1 MSNPL
6 NEFGEKIFLDRYA
19 MKDTKKETLTVG
31 DTVVVCVNQ
40 KTRQREI
47 GIVKACGNRGEKVEI
62 ELRDGTVSTYAWDD
76 VDKPL
81 ELKAE
86 QAVARTARGV
96 AEVELPENRE
106 VWTKNFEWLMDDWR
120 FVPGG
125 RILAAAGTDQLLSL
139 FNCYVIASPKDSR
152 RGILDTLAEMTEI
165 MSRGGGVG
173 INLSTLRPHHTYVKG
188 VNGRSSGSVSW
199 GGLYSFTTGLIEQG
213 GSRRGALML
222 VLNDWHPDLI
232 DFINAK
238 REAGRITNA
247 NISVGISDDF
257 MAAVKADADWTF
269 EFPETTSAL
278 YEEKWDGDLKAWKAL
293 GGATVVY
300 KTMKAKEIWDMIIAS
315 AWASAEPGVLFI
327 ERYNKMSNSR
337 YFSKIVATN
346 PCWTGDMRVALA
358 DGRGTRTWKE
368 LAEAGRDVDVIARDA
383 NGVPVVKR
391 MRNPRV
397 TAQEAG
403 VFKVVLSNGAEFK
416 VTGNHKM
423 TLSNLD
429 VVRVDELNAG
439 ERLWIG
445 KRSGNSV
452 ASAYAPVAELLAELD
467 ETSEQ
472 GYESKVVDGTR
483 FVKKTCEV
491 CGAQFWVEHDKREV
505 SFCGDSCVNEYE
517 SRPTKVIVDPGL
529 GLTVVSVEYAG
540 LETVYNGTVDDV
552 HNVCVSIDSSADG
565 IETLLNSPNCGE
577 QGLPAYGCCNL
588 GALNLSRFVTKK
600 AKKHVVDWE
609 NLGKAVEYAVRFLDN
624 VVDLNFYFMDSIG
637 EQQLGERR
645 VGLGIMGLAEMLV
658 RLELRYGS
666 TQGNEFIDELGKFI
680 AMTAYRASADLAV
693 AKGAFPKYDPEQ
705 IMESGFIQSLPAETQ
720 AVIKANGLRNVTLL
734 TVAPTGTTGTMVN
747 TSTGVEPYFSWSY
760 FRTSRLGVHEET
772 VDVAAEWKAANPG
785 KDLPKWFV
793 NAMDL
798 TPEEHVTVQ
807 AKLQRWIDSSISK
820 TCNVQSDYT
829 IDQTRELYELMY
841 ELGCK
846 GGTIYR
852 DGSRD
857 EQVLSTAKPGE
868 SEKKDEK
875 KEDKK
880 AAKKEIK
887 LRERPRMAR
896 GLTIEKDSPVGRVF
910 VTVNVD
916 NSGNPIEIFVTAGKA
931 GSDVTSMAE
940 GIGRACSFALQLAGP
955 MTSMERLSEIAEQF
969 TGIGGTN
976 VVGIGKNQ
984 IRSLPEAVAKA
995 IEEIAEEIIKM
1006 QTSGE
1011 LEPQID
1017 PEPVAAAPRRKGRAA
1032 KTADICPVCG
1042 AAAFIREEGCQHCTA
1057 CGHSRC

>member
-1 MSNPL
+1 
-6 NEFGEKIFLDRYA
+6 
-19 MKDTKKETLTVG
+19 
-31 DTVVVCVNQ
+31 
-40 KTRQREI
+40 
-47 GIVKACGNRGEKVEI
+47 
-62 ELRDGTVSTYAWDD
+62 
-76 VDKPL
+76 
-81 ELKAE
+81 
-86 QAVARTARGV
+86 
-96 AEVELPENRE
+96 
-106 VWTKNFEWLMDDWR
+106 
-120 FVPGG
+120 
-125 RILAAAGTDQLLSL
+125 
-139 FNCYVIASPKDSR
+139 
-152 RGILDTLAEMTEI
+152 
-165 MSRGGGVG
+165 
-173 INLSTLRPHHTYVKG
+173 
-188 VNGRSSGSVSW
+188 
-199 GGLYSFTTGLIEQG
+199 
-213 GSRRGALML
+213 
-222 VLNDWHPDLI
+222 
-232 DFINAK
+232 
-238 REAGRITNA
+238 
-247 NISVGISDDF
+247 
-257 MAAVKADADWTF
+257 
-269 EFPETTSAL
+269 
-278 YEEKWDGDLKAWKAL
+278 
-293 GGATVVY
+293 
-300 KTMKAKEIWDMIIAS
+300 
-315 AWASAEPGVLFI
+315 
-327 ERYNKMSNSR
+327 
-337 YFSKIVATN
+337 
-346 PCWTGDMRVALA
+346 
-358 DGRGTRTWKE
+358 
-368 LAEAGRDVDVIARDA
+368 
-383 NGVPVVKR
+383 
-391 MRNPRV
+391 
-397 TAQEAG
+397 
-403 VFKVVLSNGAEFK
+403 
-416 VTGNHKM
+416 
-423 TLSNLD
+423 
-429 VVRVDELNAG
+429 
-439 ERLWIG
+439 
-445 KRSGNSV
+445 
-452 ASAYAPVAELLAELD
+452 
-467 ETSEQ
+467 
-472 GYESKVVDGTR
+472 
-483 FVKKTCEV
+483 
-491 CGAQFWVEHDKREV
+491 
-505 SFCGDSCVNEYE
+505 
-517 SRPTKVIVDPGL
+517 
-529 GLTVVSVEYAG
+529 
-540 LETVYNGTVDDV
+540 
-552 HNVCVSIDSSADG
+552 
-565 IETLLNSPNCGE
+565 
-577 QGLPAYGCCNL
+577 L

-680 AMTAYRASADLAV
+680 AMTAYRASADLAA
-693 AKGAFPKYDPEQ
+693 AKGAFPKYDPKQ

-720 AVIKANGLRNVTLL
+720 AIIKANGLRNVTLL

-820 TCNVQSDYT
+820 TCNVPSDYT

-995 IEEIAEEIIKM
+995 IEEIAEEIVKM

-1011 LEPQID
+1011 LEPQVD
-1017 PEPVAAAPRRKGRAA
+1017 PEPAVAAPRRKNRAA
-1032 KTADICPVCG
+1032 RTADICPSCG
-1042 AAAFIREEGCQHCTA
+1042 AAAFIREEGCQHCTS